1 MESEVTL
8 VLRDVPY
15 KVIGDCVGVEKGT
28 YALVRDKQ
36 TVLCAIGDFD
46 SVSELEYQSIIS
58 NVQQIIK
65 VSSIKDETDS
75 ELAIKWC
82 LDQGYTCIHVYGAL
96 NDRLDHQHINLQLA
110 YKYPSVIL
118 YDAHN
123 YIQAFTEGE
132 YRIEKNDYTYFSV
145 FTYETS
151 TITLN
156 GFTYP
161 LDHYT
166 MDYHELKTVSNQW
179 IKKDAQLIVHQGK
192 VIVYLTR

>member
-15 KVIGDCVGVEKGT
+15 HINGDCVGVEKGAT
-28 YALVRDKQ
+28 ALVRDKQ

-46 SVSELEYQSIIS
+46 SVSELEYQSIIT
-58 NVQQIIK
+58 NVKQIIK

-82 LDQGYTCIHVYGAL
+82 LDQGYTLIHVYGAL
-96 NDRLDHQHINLQLA
+96 SDRLDHQHINLQLA
-110 YKYPSVIL
+110 YKYPSVVL

-123 YIQAFTEGE
+123 CIQAYTEGE
-132 YRIEKNDYTYFSV
+132 YTIEKNDYTYFSI
-145 FTYETS
+145 FTYESS
-151 TITLN
+151 TISLN

-161 LDHYT
+161 LNHYT

-179 IKKDAQLIVHQGK
+179 IKKDAQLNVHQGK
-192 VIVYLTR
+192 VLVYLTR

>member
-15 KVIGDCVGVEKGT
+15 DVIGDCVGVEKGA

-46 SVSELEYQSIIS
+46 SVSELEYQSIIT
-58 NVQQIIK
+58 NVKQIIK

-82 LDQGYTCIHVYGAL
+82 LDQGYTLIHVYGAL
-96 NDRLDHQHINLQLA
+96 SDRLDHQHINLQLA
-110 YKYPSVIL
+110 YKYPSVVL

-123 YIQAFTEGE
+123 CIQAYTEGE
-132 YRIEKNDYTYFSV
+132 YTIEKNDYTYFSI
-145 FTYETS
+145 FTYESS
-151 TITLN
+151 TISLY

-161 LDHYT
+161 LNHYT

-179 IKKDAQLIVHQGK
+179 IKKDAQLNVHQGK
-192 VIVYLTR
+192 VLVYLTR

>member
-15 KVIGDCVGVEKGT
+15 DVIGDCVGVEKGAYT
-28 YALVRDKQ
+28 LVRDKQ

-82 LDQGYTCIHVYGAL
+82 LDQGYTRIHVYGAL

-110 YKYPSVIL
+110 YKYPSVKL

-123 YIQAFTEGE
+123 CIQAYTKGD
-132 YRIEKNDYTYFSV
+132 YKIEKNDYTYFSV

-151 TITLN
+151 TITLK

-161 LDHYT
+161 LDHYA
-166 MDYHELKTVSNQW
+166 MDYRELKTVSNQW